1 MTILVSVVV
10 PTFRR
15 PQLLERCLQALLS
28 QDFPPQAYE
37 VIVVD
42 DAPEDSA
49 TRQLV
54 TEWQQ
59 RLQARYAYVVPPL
72 ITETSVEIPV
82 TGGSQAAQA
91 EPTYQVFPGQAVY
104 PHLTYLPAYASKG
117 PAAARNLGWRAAL
130 GKIIA
135 FTDDDCL
142 PEKDWLANGVAA
154 FVHGVAGVSGRVI
167 VPLSDQPTDNE
178 RNATGL
184 ARSDFVTANCFY
196 RRAVLE
202 EVGGFDERFATA
214 WREDSDLYFTLRER
228 GYTLAWSTGAIVL
241 HPVRRE
247 RWGSSLR
254 QQRKSFY
261 NALLYKKHP
270 RLYWRHIQPSPPWHY
285 YGIFAG
291 LCAGLTGLVFSNKPL
306 ALAGL
311 TLWIVLMARFIYTRL
326 QGTTSSPAHVVEII
340 CTSFL
345 IPYLSIY
352 WRLRGALHWKVFF
365 L

>member
-10 PTFRR
+10 PTYRR

-28 QDFPPQAYE
+28 QDFPPEAYE

-42 DAPEDSA
+42 DGPEDAA

-54 TEWQQ
+54 IEWQQ
-59 RLQARYAYVVPPL
+59 RMQDNYAFLIPPV
-72 ITETSVEIPV
+72 IAEIPAEIPV
-82 TGGSQAAQA
+82 TGGRHFLQA
-91 EPTYQVFPGQAVY
+91 EPTYQVMAGQAAS
-104 PHLTYLPAYASKG
+104 PHLTYLPAYQTRG

-135 FTDDDCL
+135 FTDDDCV
-142 PEKDWLANGVAA
+142 PEKDWLANGVSA
-154 FVHGVAGVSGRVI
+154 FVNGVAGVSGRII
-167 VPLSDQPTDNE
+167 VPLSSDPTDNE

-184 ARSDFVTANCFY
+184 ERSDFVTANCFY
-196 RRAVLE
+196 RRSALE
-202 EVGGFDERFATA
+202 ETGGFDERFSTA

-228 GYTLAWSTGAIVL
+228 NYSLAWSTGAIVL
-241 HPVRRE
+241 HPVRPE
-247 RWGSSLR
+247 HWGSSLS

-270 RLYWRHIQPSPPWHY
+270 KLYWRHIQPSPPWNY
-285 YGIFAG
+285 YGMLVGLGIGAAG
-291 LCAGLTGLVFSNKPL
+291 LAFSAPLL
-306 ALAGL
+306 ALPGL
-311 TLWIVLMARFIYTRL
+311 GVWLFLMARFIHSRL
-326 QGTTSSPAHVVEII
+326 QNTAHSPAHVIEVVL
-340 CTSFL
+340 TSFL
-345 IPYLSIY
+345 IPFLSIY